1 MASDPLRFLTSSWP
15 WRSLAYTLS
24 GAVVGIVTAVVGFA
38 YMGAGIVLSPVV
50 IGIVLLSY
58 AAVVGVPVGMVER
71 WRLRLMATPDRPS
84 PEDPHVDA
92 GFASA
97 RERLAIWRSEPA
109 SVREFGYAMLLALLF
124 MPLNIV
130 LAVPTVMATVLF
142 FLAPFLTWDGPVDVL
157 IWRAETFA
165 EGLPIAFGFAPVWL
179 VLSAYIQTVLAGAQA
194 EAARALL
201 GPRTG
206 ELEERIATLRRS
218 RLDLVSAFET
228 ERRRIERH
236 LHDGVQQRLVGLT
249 MTLGLAE
256 TQLPDGA
263 ERALVERAHG
273 EAEAALGDL
282 RDAVRGIHP
291 RVLVDHG
298 LLAAVNE
305 VTDRSPLPATVDLT
319 VGRLPSAVEE
329 TAYFVVSESLTNAIK
344 HAGADRITITGAV
357 DDGRLG
363 IEIADD
369 GVGGASVVPDG
380 GLAGLVT
387 RLDAL
392 GGTLSVSSPPNGP
405 TTIRME
411 APCRVDL

>member
-1 MASDPLRFLTSSWP
+1 MASNPFRFMTSSWP
-15 WRSLAYTLS
+15 WRSFAYTLS
-24 GAVVGIVTAVVGFA
+24 GAAVGLVAAVVGFT
-38 YMGAGIVLSPVV
+38 YMGVGVLLSPVV

-58 AAVVGVPVGMVER
+58 AAVVGVPIGLVER
-71 WRLRLMATPDRPS
+71 WRLRLMASPDRPI

-92 GFASA
+92 SFASV

-130 LAVPTVMATVLF
+130 LAVPTAMATVLL
-142 FLAPFLTWDGPVDVL
+142 FLAPFLTWDGPVDVF

-165 EGLPIAFGFAPVWL
+165 EGLPIAFGLAPVWL
-179 VLSAYIQTVLAGAQA
+179 VLSAYIQTIVAGAQA

-201 GPRTG
+201 GPRTD

-218 RLDLVSAFET
+218 RLDLVGAFET

-256 TQLPDGA
+256 TQLPDG
-263 ERALVERAHG
+263 EGRALVERAHG

-305 VTDRSPLPATVDLT
+305 VTDRSPVPVTVDLT

-329 TAYFVVSESLTNAIK
+329 TAYFVVSEALTNAIK
-344 HAGADRITITGAV
+344 HAGAGRIEISGVVAGGHLRVEIT
-357 DDGRLG
+357 DDGT
-363 IEIADD
+363 
-369 GVGGASVVPDG
+369 GGASVVRDG

-392 GGTLSVSSPPNGP
+392 GGTLSVSSPAQGP
-405 TTIRME
+405 TTITME
-411 APCRVDL
+411 APCHVEA

>member
-1 MASDPLRFLTSSWP
+1 MASNPLRFLTSSWP
-15 WRSLAYTLS
+15 WRSFAYTLS
-24 GAVVGIVTAVVGFA
+24 GVVVGLVAAIVGFT
-38 YMGAGIVLSPVV
+38 YIGAGVLLSPVV

-58 AAVVGVPVGMVER
+58 AAVVGVPIGIMER
-71 WRLRLMATPDRPS
+71 WRLRLMATPVRPT

-92 GFASA
+92 SFASA
-97 RERLAIWRSEPA
+97 RERFAIWRSEPA

-124 MPLNIV
+124 MPVNII
-130 LAVPTVMATVLF
+130 LAVPTVMTTVLLF
-142 FLAPFLTWDGPVDVL
+142 ISPFLTSGGPVDVL
-157 IWRAETFA
+157 IWRAETFTEA
-165 EGLPIAFGFAPVWL
+165 LPIALGLAPVWL
-179 VLSAYIQTVLAGAQA
+179 VLSAYIQTVLAGTQA

-206 ELEERIATLRRS
+206 ELEERIASLRRS
-218 RLDLVSAFET
+218 RLDLVTAFET

-256 TQLPDGA
+256 TQLPDG
-263 ERALVERAHG
+263 EGRTLVERAHG

-298 LLAAVNE
+298 LRAAVNE
-305 VTDRSPLPATVDLT
+305 VTDRSPLPVSVDLE
-319 VGRLPSAVEE
+319 VDRLPSAVEE

-344 HAGADRITITGAV
+344 HADADRVAISGTVDGERLRV
-357 DDGRLG
+357 EVSDDGM
-363 IEIADD
+363 
-369 GVGGASVVPDG
+369 GGASVVPDG

-392 GGTLSVSSPPNGP
+392 GGTLSVSSPIGGP

-411 APCRVDL
+411 APCHVEP

>member
-1 MASDPLRFLTSSWP
+1 MASNPLLFLTSSWP
-15 WRSLAYTLS
+15 WRSFAYTLS
-24 GAVVGIVTAVVGFA
+24 GAAAGLVILIVGVA
-38 YMGAGIVLSPVV
+38 YMAAGILLSPVV

-58 AAVVGVPVGMVER
+58 AAVIGVPIGMVER
-71 WRLRLMATPDRPS
+71 WRLRLMASPDRP
-84 PEDPHVDA
+84 PPTDPHVDTS
-92 GFASA
+92 FATA
-97 RERLAIWRSEPA
+97 RERLAMWRSEPA
-109 SVREFGYAMLLALLF
+109 SVREFGYAILLALLF
-124 MPLNIV
+124 MPLNFLVAI
-130 LAVPTVMATVLF
+130 PTVIVTALLF
-142 FLAPFLTWDGPVDVL
+142 LTPFLTFDGQVDVL
-157 IWRAETFA
+157 LWRAETFA
-165 EGLPIAFGFAPVWL
+165 EGLPIALLLAPVWL
-179 VLSAYIQTVLAGAQA
+179 VLSAYAQTVVAGAQA

-201 GPRTG
+201 GPRND
-206 ELEERIATLRRS
+206 ELEKRIASLRRS

-256 TQLPDGA
+256 TKLPDG
-263 ERALVERAHG
+263 EWRALVERAHG

-305 VTDRSPLPATVDLT
+305 ITDRSPLPVTVDLD

-329 TAYFVVSESLTNAIK
+329 TAYFVVSEALTNAIK
-344 HAGADRITITGAV
+344 HAHAGRVRICGAV
-357 DDGRLG
+357 EAEQLRVEITDDGR
-363 IEIADD
+363 
-369 GVGGASVVPDG
+369 GGASVVPDG

-392 GGTLSVSSPPNGP
+392 GGTLSVSSPAEGP
-405 TTIRME
+405 TTVTME
-411 APCRVDL
+411 APCQVEA